1 MAKGVPAMALWRIRA
16 TVDDRPGYL
25 SVLTASLALR
35 SVNILAVQV
44 HTTEAGAVDDFLIDA
59 PDAMSEA
66 DLLAA
71 IARGRGRDA
80 FVARAEAQGLADQP
94 TRALALAGRLV
105 HDPEGLG
112 ESLAALLDADEVRWR
127 PDHPRGHGFSESRM
141 TLADPAGG
149 SYLVIR
155 PAPAFTPAEFA
166 RAQALVEVG
175 GALLRRQAE
184 QVTLLLRD
192 GAELLVRPATADD
205 AEGVRGLHARSSAA
219 SRQRRYLSGAGRA
232 PADARLRRL
241 LEPAGGITLL
251 AVHHEPRTGEEQ
263 VVAMAN
269 LIAEGDLAEA
279 ALLVEDAWQ
288 RRGLGT
294 ALLRR
299 LLGRAGRSG
308 FAAVVAHTAADN
320 VAMLRT
326 LRRIGTGVTDRDG
339 ALVSVTVPVGQPEPA
354 TEGTPANSG

>member
-1 MAKGVPAMALWRIRA
+1 MALWRIRA

-44 HTTEAGAVDDFLIDA
+44 HTTESGAVDDFLIDA

-66 DLLAA
+66 DLVAA

-112 ESLAALLDADEVRWR
+112 ESLADLLDADEVRWR
-127 PDHPRGHGFSESRM
+127 PDHPRGHGFSESGM

-241 LEPAGGITLL
+241 LEPAGGVTLL
-251 AVHHEPRTGEEQ
+251 AVRHEPRTGEEQ

-326 LRRIGTGVTDRDG
+326 LRRIGTGVTHRDG